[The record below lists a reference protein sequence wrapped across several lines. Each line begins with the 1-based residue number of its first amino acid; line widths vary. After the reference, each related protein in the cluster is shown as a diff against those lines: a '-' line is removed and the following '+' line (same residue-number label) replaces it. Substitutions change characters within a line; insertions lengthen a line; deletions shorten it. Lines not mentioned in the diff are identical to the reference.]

1 MTMIVSTHH
10 FMKYQLYLLIS
21 CQPFSKSDI
30 LSLHCV
36 NKDMLVRTRHL
47 VGLISGVLI
56 LSVLLPV
63 GLSIWLAHQ
72 QVETS
77 FIEELDTYSS
87 RVAIRANK
95 VATQGKDAL
104 QELERWQGAA
114 CSEAHLMEMR
124 RVSYSYRYIQEVVY
138 IDNNV
143 PQCSSLEHESP
154 PDTFPEPGKIS
165 KDGYRVWLTSHNDL
179 GIIRY
184 MVAMGTAHYVVMID
198 PASFIDVIPYSSW
211 QIDAAIIGN
220 AHNVVI
226 TSSDEIAQGIITRL
240 QKTPGEHIENNGI
253 IYDILPLP
261 EMNISIITWAS
272 TKMLQK
278 GWNRQVFIW
287 LPLGLVIGL
296 LAAMFVL
303 RILRRIQSP
312 HHRLQDAIENRDIC
326 VHYQPIV
333 SLANGKI
340 VGAEALARW
349 PQTDG
354 SWLSPDSFI
363 PLAQQTGLSEP
374 LTLLIIRSVFEDM
387 GDWLRQHPQQHISI
401 NLESTVLT
409 SEKIPQLLRDMINH
423 YQVNPR
429 QIALELTERE
439 FADPKTSA
447 PIISRYREA
456 GHEIYLDDFG
466 TGYSSLSYLQ
476 DLDVDILKIDKS
488 FVDALEYKNV
498 TPHIIEMAKTLK
510 LKMVAEGIETSKQE
524 EWLRQHGVHYGQGW
538 LYSKALPK
546 EDFLRW
552 AEQHL

>member
-1 MTMIVSTHH
+1 M
-10 FMKYQLYLLIS
+10 
-21 CQPFSKSDI
+21 
-30 LSLHCV
+30 
-36 NKDMLVRTRHL
+36 RTRHL
-47 VGLISGVLI
+47 VSLISGVLI

-77 FIEELDTYSS
+77 FIEELNTYSS

-165 KDGYRVWLTSHNDL
+165 KDGYRVWLTSHSDL

-226 TSSDEIAQGIITRL
+226 TSSDKITQGIITRL

-278 GWNRQVFIW
+278 GWHRQVFIW

-409 SEKIPQLLRDMINH
+409 SEKIPQLLREMINH

>member
-1 MTMIVSTHH
+1 M
-10 FMKYQLYLLIS
+10 
-21 CQPFSKSDI
+21 
-30 LSLHCV
+30 
-36 NKDMLVRTRHL
+36 
-47 VGLISGVLI
+47 
-56 LSVLLPV
+56 
-63 GLSIWLAHQ
+63 
-72 QVETS
+72 
-77 FIEELDTYSS
+77 
-87 RVAIRANK
+87 
-95 VATQGKDAL
+95 
-104 QELERWQGAA
+104 
-114 CSEAHLMEMR
+114 
-124 RVSYSYRYIQEVVY
+124 
-138 IDNNV
+138 
-143 PQCSSLEHESP
+143 
-154 PDTFPEPGKIS
+154 
-165 KDGYRVWLTSHNDL
+165 
-179 GIIRY
+179 
-184 MVAMGTAHYVVMID
+184 
-198 PASFIDVIPYSSW
+198 
-211 QIDAAIIGN
+211 
-220 AHNVVI
+220 
-226 TSSDEIAQGIITRL
+226 
-240 QKTPGEHIENNGI
+240 
-253 IYDILPLP
+253 
-261 EMNISIITWAS
+261 
-272 TKMLQK
+272 
-278 GWNRQVFIW
+278 
-287 LPLGLVIGL
+287 IGL

-374 LTLLIIRSVFEDM
+374 LTLLIIRSVFKIWAT
-387 GDWLRQHPQQHISI
+387 GCVSI
-401 NLESTVLT
+401 LSSIFRSIIESTVLT
-409 SEKIPQLLRDMINH
+409 SEKIPQLLREMINH

-546 EDFLRW
+546 AEFILW
-552 AEQHL
+552 AEKRL

>member
-21 CQPFSKSDI
+21 SQPFSTI
-30 LSLHCV
+30 RYTFP
-36 NKDMLVRTRHL
+36 KDMLVRTRHL

-124 RVSYSYRYIQEVVY
+124 RVSYSYRYIQEVAY

-278 GWNRQVFIW
+278 GWHRQVFIW

-401 NLESTVLT
+401 NLESPVLT

>member
-1 MTMIVSTHH
+1 M
-10 FMKYQLYLLIS
+10 
-21 CQPFSKSDI
+21 
-30 LSLHCV
+30 
-36 NKDMLVRTRHL
+36 RTRHL

-253 IYDILPLP
+253 IYDILPFP

-278 GWNRQVFIW
+278 GWHRQVFIW

-303 RILRRIQSP
+303 RILHRIQSP

-409 SEKIPQLLRDMINH
+409 SEKIPQLLREMINH

-429 QIALELTERE
+429 QIAFELTERE

>member
-21 CQPFSKSDI
+21 CQPFSTI
-30 LSLHCV
+30 RYT
-36 NKDMLVRTRHL
+36 DMLVRTRHL

-253 IYDILPLP
+253 IYDILPFP

-278 GWNRQVFIW
+278 GWHRQVFIW

-409 SEKIPQLLRDMINH
+409 SEKIPQLLREMINH

>member
-1 MTMIVSTHH
+1 M
-10 FMKYQLYLLIS
+10 
-21 CQPFSKSDI
+21 
-30 LSLHCV
+30 
-36 NKDMLVRTRHL
+36 RTRHL

-104 QELERWQGAA
+104 QELERWQGAD

-253 IYDILPLP
+253 IYDILPFP
-261 EMNISIITWAS
+261 EINISIITWAS
-272 TKMLQK
+272 SKMLQK
-278 GWNRQVFIW
+278 GWHRQVFIW

-387 GDWLRQHPQQHISI
+387 GDWRRQHPQQHISI

-409 SEKIPQLLRDMINH
+409 SEKIPQLLREMINH

>member
-1 MTMIVSTHH
+1 MTSLKTSIKTIT
-10 FMKYQLYLLIS
+10 YL
-21 CQPFSKSDI
+21 SDI
-30 LSLHCV
+30 GCLEIQGAS
-36 NKDMLVRTRHL
+36 LVRTRHL

-77 FIEELDTYSS
+77 FIEELNTYSS

-104 QELERWQGAA
+104 QELERWQGAT

-253 IYDILPLP
+253 IYDILPFP

-278 GWNRQVFIW
+278 GWHRQVFIW

-409 SEKIPQLLRDMINH
+409 SEKIPQLLREMINH